1 MRIEELAVQY
11 RESSEKCRRRQMELK
26 SIMLTAL
33 MSETERLLLRRRIY
47 MLGSMAREAMAT
59 SNYLKNYYGKRGGE
73 DESECED
80 ERICA

>member
-1 MRIEELAVQY
+1 MKIEELAVQY
-11 RESSEKCRRRQMELK
+11 RESGEKCRRRQMELK
-26 SIMLTAL
+26 SIMLTAQ
-33 MSETERLLLRRRIY
+33 MSETERLLLRRRIH

-73 DESECED
+73 DESGCED